1 MAPAGRPYWKGFLR
15 LSLVQIAVQI
25 HSAVEPSGSGLN
37 QIHKPSGKRVS
48 YTKTVPGVGPVEEAD
63 IVKGYQVS
71 EDVYVVLEPEELEA
85 VKLDSKKTLDLQEF
99 VEKDEIDPRYFEA
112 PYYLTPEDEMQNE
125 GYRVIQAALAK
136 MGKLGLGQITM
147 SGREYLVAVGPL
159 DRGIGMHIM
168 RYADEIRSTASYFGD
183 LPDQKLDSEMV
194 ALASELIGRK
204 AATFKPEQYKN
215 RYSTALQ
222 ELVKEKAKGHKIV
235 AAKED
240 RPTGTNVVDLMDAL
254 QKSVKGDKATKAPAA
269 PKTAAAKGGDKSPP
283 KKKATGTRR

>member
-147 SGREYLVAVGPL
+147 SGREYLVAVGAL
-159 DRGIGMHIM
+159 EQGLAMYIL
-168 RYADEIRSTASYFGD
+168 RYANEIRPADAYFGGI
-183 LPDQKLDSEMV
+183 PDVKV
-194 ALASELIGRK
+194 N
-204 AATFKPEQYKN
+204 P
-215 RYSTALQ
+215 
-222 ELVKEKAKGHKIV
+222 ELVDLATRLIAEGTTQFDPAQFRNTYEVRLNDLVQQKAKGRKV
-235 AAKED
+235 VVKQEEDD
-240 RPTGTNVVDLMDAL
+240 RPKGANVVDLMDAL
-254 QKSVKGDKATKAPAA
+254 RKSIKGDKSGDKPPPA
-269 PKTAAAKGGDKSPP
+269 KKGGGR
-283 KKKATGTRR
+283 KK

>member
-85 VKLDSKKTLDLQEF
+85 VRLESKRTLDLQEF
-99 VEKDEIDPRYFEA
+99 VAAEEIDPRYFEA
-112 PYYLTPEDEMQNE
+112 PYYLLPEDEMQNE

-136 MGKLGLGQITM
+136 MRKLGLGQITM
-147 SGREYLVAVGPL
+147 SGREYLVAVGAL
-159 DRGIGMHIM
+159 DQGLAMYIL
-168 RYADEIRSTASYFGD
+168 RYANEVRPADAYFSGI
-183 LPDQKLDSEMV
+183 PDMKV
-194 ALASELIGRK
+194 N
-204 AATFKPEQYKN
+204 P
-215 RYSTALQ
+215 
-222 ELVKEKAKGHKIV
+222 ELVDLATRLIAEGTTEFNPQQFRNTYEVRLNELVEQKAKGRKV
-235 AAKED
+235 VVKTEEED
-240 RPTGTNVVDLMDAL
+240 RPKGANVVDLMDAL
-254 QKSVKGDKATKAPAA
+254 RKSIKGDKSGDKP
-269 PKTAAAKGGDKSPP
+269 PPVKKGGR
-283 KKKATGTRR
+283 KK

>member
-85 VKLDSKKTLDLQEF
+85 VRLESKKTLDLQEF
-99 VEKDEIDPRYFEA
+99 VAAEEIDPRYFEA
-112 PYYLTPEDEMQNE
+112 PYYLLPEDEMQNE

-136 MGKLGLGQITM
+136 MRKLGLGQITM
-147 SGREYLVAVGPL
+147 SGREYLVAVGAL
-159 DRGIGMHIM
+159 DRGLAMYIL
-168 RYADEIRSTASYFGD
+168 RYANEVRPADAYFSGI
-183 LPDQKLDSEMV
+183 PDMKV
-194 ALASELIGRK
+194 N
-204 AATFKPEQYKN
+204 P
-215 RYSTALQ
+215 
-222 ELVKEKAKGHKIV
+222 ELVDLATKLIAEGTTEFNPQQFRNTYEVRLNELVQQKAKGRKV
-235 AAKED
+235 VVKTEEED
-240 RPTGTNVVDLMDAL
+240 RPKGANVVDLMDAL
-254 QKSVKGDKATKAPAA
+254 RKSIKGDKSGDKP
-269 PKTAAAKGGDKSPP
+269 PPVKKGGR
-283 KKKATGTRR
+283 KK

>member
-85 VKLDSKKTLDLQEF
+85 VRLESKRTLDLQEF
-99 VEKDEIDPRYFEA
+99 VAAEEIDPRYFEA
-112 PYYLTPEDEMQNE
+112 PYYLLPEDEMQNE

-136 MGKLGLGQITM
+136 MRKLGLGQITM
-147 SGREYLVAVGPL
+147 SGREYLVAVGAL
-159 DRGIGMHIM
+159 DQGLAMYIL
-168 RYADEIRSTASYFGD
+168 RYANEVRPADAYFSGI
-183 LPDQKLDSEMV
+183 PDMKV
-194 ALASELIGRK
+194 N
-204 AATFKPEQYKN
+204 P
-215 RYSTALQ
+215 
-222 ELVKEKAKGHKIV
+222 ELVDLATRLIAEGTTEFNPQQFRNTYEVRLNELVQQKAKGRKV
-235 AAKED
+235 VVKTEEED
-240 RPTGTNVVDLMDAL
+240 RPKGANVVDLMDAL
-254 QKSVKGDKATKAPAA
+254 RKSIKGDKSGDKP
-269 PKTAAAKGGDKSPP
+269 PPVKKGGR
-283 KKKATGTRR
+283 KK